1 MKLIFGTLLGFFISG
16 CSAQDLSTYTDINN
30 TESRK
35 NPPQKNFEITKITDY
50 FYVTNSKN
58 ENQIIAYYLG
68 HLYKFDQRGNLIDTL
83 DLVDKS
89 DLRHYEP
96 VFDDIAIQ
104 PENYF
109 IYLGD
114 GYFPNWIKTGDKT
127 KHKYNKVY
135 NQDLTMEADVL
146 EQYHKDRRSISNK
159 SETERWLKEKEVDDD
174 LAKKAEDFE
183 LLKLIKRLNG
193 QADYHQ
199 EITIP
204 SSSPYL
210 SSFFVIGSEVI
221 KVNIPIELKSH
232 SRKITGKKELKMV
245 IPEFTEK
252 QEYFHFEKMKWLKG
266 SSGTTISH
274 GYSGNW
280 RGNAYYNIQIGEN
293 TLKIK
298 VETSKG
304 KSKTID
310 INRNIFPDNKYFILI
325 KTING
330 IYFIKEK
337 LDANKHK

>member
-30 TESRK
+30 TVSRK
-35 NPPQKNFEITKITDY
+35 NPLQKNFEITKIKDY

-58 ENQIIAYYLG
+58 ENQIIAYYVG

-83 DLVDKS
+83 DLVDSS

-96 VFDDIAIQ
+96 VLNDIAIQ

-127 KHKYNKVY
+127 KHKYDKVY
-135 NQDLTMEADVL
+135 NQNLTMEADVL
-146 EQYHKDRRSISNK
+146 EQYYKDRQNISNK
-159 SETERWLKEKEVDDD
+159 SETERWLKEKELDDD
-174 LAKKAEDFE
+174 LAKKAENFE

-193 QADYHQ
+193 QASYCQ
-199 EITIP
+199 EITFP

-210 SSFFVIGSEVI
+210 SIFFVIGYEVI
-221 KVNIPIELKSH
+221 KVNIPNELKSH
-232 SRKITGKKELKMV
+232 SRKIIVKKELEMAV
-245 IPEFTEK
+245 PEFTERQK
-252 QEYFHFEKMKWLKG
+252 YFHFENKERVKG
-266 SSGTTISH
+266 SSGTPIST
-274 GYSGNW
+274 GYSGYW
-280 RGNAYYNIQIGEN
+280 RGNAYYNIQIAEN

-298 VETSKG
+298 VNTSK
-304 KSKTID
+304 SKNSTIE
-310 INRNIFPDNKYFILI
+310 INRSIFANNKYFVLI
-325 KTING
+325 KTTDE

-337 LDANKHK
+337 LDAKKDK